1 MSIRNIDKEWKKKS
15 KPKIKEESVPSD
27 REELVQLFRIESNTN
42 RSRGRGK
49 GHGRGRGRSRGNGW
63 TSPMQGDSDV
73 DNGDSSDSIEQE
85 LGGSQRRSSRLSHLS
100 RSTEDP
106 TILSSESGDD
116 SRKSRN
122 RRREKRGNRN
132 QNQNQN
138 QSQNQNQ
145 NQSQIQNQN
154 QNPNQSLNGGD
165 GNSSEEFEEES
176 VRKRNLKQESSSMED
191 KRRRHMN
198 SKDEGWNGGEKE
210 RWSGRTMRDITDGH
224 VEEEGDSMEEE
235 ENLNGNCP
243 TIITKNNKTVTLP
256 DLNPPPLAKMSSL
269 RVHIGCGLCTCR
281 HTSDMVIC
289 NRCGDEFHASC
300 LYGNEMD
307 YNNWMCGECACV
319 LSHLNE
325 RYSYLKLG
333 SEVMMGNMAPMG
345 YPNNRFEDMRNT
357 IEEKRLSWLLEMGDS
372 LIGSR
377 VWFHEVNVMGRIL
390 RVLKDLLLYYV
401 TFDGAYWKE
410 EGWYALEKN
419 DIGILKEF
427 VWLRNKNEGNLR
439 FGVKVNEFDN
449 DGKNGKN
456 DRMEALDLLS
466 NQMVSNVEYEFEEA
480 HDWREHKFE
489 LFYTP
494 MLETIRWEMHVKD
507 RLNRLLEAPWKVL
520 NNRSELNAKEWMYK
534 WIYMWSRAV
543 DFPLGGWARGVVL
556 HYRSITGKHFVWFEN
571 EEVPSSWFYL
581 NGQYIVVEGIN
592 NEYE

>member
-1 MSIRNIDKEWKKKS
+1 MKMTNRNIDKEWKKKLKS
-15 KPKIKEESVPSD
+15 KMKEETVPSD
-27 REELVQLFRIESNTN
+27 REELVQLFRIESNIN

-63 TSPMQGDSDV
+63 TSPMQRDSDV
-73 DNGDSSDSIEQE
+73 DNGDSSDSIEHE
-85 LGGSQRRSSRLSHLS
+85 LGTSQRRSSRLSHLS
-100 RSTEDP
+100 RSTEDT

-116 SRKSRN
+116 SRKARN

-132 QNQNQN
+132 QSQSQSQN
-138 QSQNQNQ
+138 QSQS
-145 NQSQIQNQN
+145 QSQS
-154 QNPNQSLNGGD
+154 QSLNGGD

-176 VRKRNLKQESSSMED
+176 SRKRNLKQESSSTED

-198 SKDEGWNGGEKE
+198 SKEEGLNGGDKE
-210 RWSGRTMRDITDGH
+210 RWPGRTMRDITDGH
-224 VEEEGDSMEEE
+224 VEEEAGGGAGGGVDSMEEE
-235 ENLNGNCP
+235 ESLNGNCP

-300 LYGNEMD
+300 LYGNDMD
-307 YNNWMCGECACV
+307 YNSWMCGECACV
-319 LSHLNE
+319 LYHLSE
-325 RYSYLKLG
+325 KYSYLKLG
-333 SEVMMGNMAPMG
+333 SEVMMGNMAPIG
-345 YPNNRFEDMRNT
+345 YPNNRFEDMKDT
-357 IEEKRLSWLLEMGDS
+357 IEEKRLRWLLKKGNS

-390 RVLKDLLLYYV
+390 RRLDDLLLYYV
-401 TFDGAYWKE
+401 TFEGPYWKE

-419 DIGILKEF
+419 DIGILNEF
-427 VWLRNKNEGNLR
+427 VWLRNKNDGNLH
-439 FGVKVNEFDN
+439 FGVKVSEVENDDN
-449 DGKNGKN
+449 GNGE
-456 DRMEALDLLS
+456 RMEALDLV
-466 NQMVSNVEYEFEEA
+466 NNGMVSNVEYEFEEA

-494 MLETIRWEMHVKD
+494 ILDGIRWEMHVKD
-507 RLNRLLEAPWKVL
+507 RLNRLLEVPWKVL

-534 WIYMWSRAV
+534 WIYMWSREV

-571 EEVPSSWFYL
+571 EDVPSGWLYL
-581 NGQYIVVEGIN
+581 NGQYIVVEGVN